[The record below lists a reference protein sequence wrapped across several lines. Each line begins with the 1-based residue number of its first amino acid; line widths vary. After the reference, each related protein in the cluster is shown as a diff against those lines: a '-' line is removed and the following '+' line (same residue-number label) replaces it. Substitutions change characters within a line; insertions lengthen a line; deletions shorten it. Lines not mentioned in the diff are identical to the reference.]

1 MKRLVSLFF
10 LSIVCIGNALATAWT
25 DNNGVTWTYI
35 TKSLENYKG
44 ESIIGACLQA
54 MTGNNNIV
62 SVPNTVG
69 SEHLPVIQIGTGFGT
84 SPFYKNTN
92 ITKVLLP
99 DELIVIEKAAFWGC
113 SSLTSVEFSESI
125 TTINESAFRDCQNLK
140 SISLPKY
147 LEYIGGHAFE
157 GCNALGDIIIPPYVS
172 FMGDYSFSLYG
183 DYQRHRVDM
192 YPVNAPSAN
201 YVSGSKSPFYCGGGY
216 VLHVPKQSSGYNS
229 LPWTDYNIQKDLYVK
244 DVTSITL
251 DVTSTHL
258 TAGEHIIL
266 KESLSPSD
274 ATYDKVI
281 WTSSDKK
288 VIKSLGNGK
297 FEAVADGFAF
307 VRATTTDGSYLTASC
322 RVSVGSAEFVDV
334 TAVSLDQNDITLH
347 KGESKKL
354 KATITPD
361 NASFKSVTWK
371 SSNTQVATVDADG
384 VIKAIGK
391 GFAKITATAE
401 DNDKV
406 KAVCN
411 VTVLA
416 PLTTSLTLD
425 ETSVEMDIYEKVQL
439 KAIASPSDAEPKVTW
454 TSNNTDVVM
463 VDAYGKLTPISEGE
477 AIVTAKATDGS
488 NKAAAAS
495 VTVKH
500 APYNPYLSAQK
511 TGYSYTSFSG
521 YRINFELKN
530 NGKETIKVKR
540 ATAKD
545 PSTLET
551 LASTTDASLLGTL
564 APGGTIG
571 LSVNASSNISIASE
585 WEYEYKGQTYTY
597 CSWRSYKVI
606 TPADKITL
614 NSTSANLVVGQTWQ
628 LTSTISPQAA
638 STNNVLWKSSDEN
651 VATVT
656 ADGRITAVGEGTA
669 TITATVIDENK
680 KSASCIVNV
689 RKHHVTGVTLDTT
702 YLDLGL
708 GESKTISAKVSPDDV
723 NTQYVD
729 VIWSSSDKSVAIVTD
744 GVIDAVGEGHAII
757 TASAKDDS
765 GITATCEV
773 TVTKYD
779 ITSIALSEEE
789 AIVEIGGDILLKA
802 TITPSNAYNKHLNWA
817 SSNEDVAMV
826 NTRGKV
832 VGVAEG
838 EAVITVASEEHPEIT
853 ASVVVKVIP
862 LLVKSITLNHT
873 SYTLGKGENIQLVA
887 TLLPEEAPNKDVKWT
902 TDNEDVIMVSSNGR
916 CVYMADGKA
925 TVTATTCDGSNL
937 SATCVFNCTD
947 GIITITTDSPD
958 LEFFATDGRRINE
971 MQNGVNII
979 RTEDGKTVKVL
990 KK

>member
-1 MKRLVSLFF
+1 MKRFLFSLFLCF
-10 LSIVCIGNALATAWT
+10 LGIGFVSAAVWT
-25 DNNGVTWTYI
+25 DSNGVTWTYSVKFFTNAKGVEIKGASLTKMEGNSNIITVPDYVGENKYPVIAIGDKNYGSSSPFRYDGSI
-35 TKSLENYKG
+35 TKVVLPSSLIVIGYEAFEYCKGITSIEIPSEVTYIGERGFCSCDLKSITIPQNVETISIQAFANNIHLSSIKMLPIEAPYFGGNNFLPFDHCGTNEIHVYKTATGYDEGIWTEYIIKKDISINLATKISVNSSSEHVSKG
-44 ESIIGACLQA
+44 ESISLEA
-54 MTGNNNIV
+54 
-62 SVPNTVG
+62 S
-69 SEHLPVIQIGTGFGT
+69 
-84 SPFYKNTN
+84 
-92 ITKVLLP
+92 ITPSYATIKDVVWNSSNEKVL
-99 DELIVIEKAAFWGC
+99 
-113 SSLTSVEFSESI
+113 
-125 TTINESAFRDCQNLK
+125 
-140 SISLPKY
+140 
-147 LEYIGGHAFE
+147 
-157 GCNALGDIIIPPYVS
+157 
-172 FMGDYSFSLYG
+172 
-183 DYQRHRVDM
+183 
-192 YPVNAPSAN
+192 
-201 YVSGSKSPFYCGGGY
+201 
-216 VLHVPKQSSGYNS
+216 
-229 LPWTDYNIQKDLYVK
+229 
-244 DVTSITL
+244 
-251 DVTSTHL
+251 
-258 TAGEHIIL
+258 
-266 KESLSPSD
+266 
-274 ATYDKVI
+274 
-281 WTSSDKK
+281 
-288 VIKSLGNGK
+288 KSLGNGK
-297 FEAVADGFAF
+297 FEAVADGFAYA
-307 VRATTTDGSYLTASC
+307 RATTTDGSNLTASC

-371 SSNTQVATVDADG
+371 SSNTQVATVDIDG

-406 KAVCN
+406 KDVCN

-416 PLTTSLTLD
+416 PLTTSLKLD

-477 AIVTAKATDGS
+477 AIVMAKATDGS

-545 PSTLET
+545 PSTMET

-597 CSWRSYKVI
+597 CSWRSYKII

-723 NTQYVD
+723 NTQYAS
-729 VIWSSSDKSVAIVTD
+729 VIWTSSDNSVATVSN
-744 GVIDAVGEGHAII
+744 GVINAVGEGRAFIA
-757 TASAKDDS
+757 ASAKDDS
-765 GITATCEV
+765 GITATCEI

-779 ITSIALSEEE
+779 ITSLALSEENV
-789 AIVEIGGDILLKA
+789 IVELGGDISLTA
-802 TITPSNAYNKHLNWA
+802 EITPSNAYNKQLVWT

-826 NTRGKV
+826 NTKGKV
-832 VGVAEG
+832 VGISEG

>member
-1 MKRLVSLFF
+1 MKRLVFLFF
-10 LSIVCIGNALATAWT
+10 LCLMCIGNVLADTWT
-25 DNNGVTWTYI
+25 DNNGVTWTYSI
-35 TKSLENYKG
+35 KTFTNAKG
-44 ESIIGACLQA
+44 ESVRGASLSKMEGNSNII
-54 MTGNNNIV
+54 IV
-62 SVPNTVG
+62 PESVGEKNY
-69 SEHLPVIQIGTGFGT
+69 PVIAIGDEGYG
-84 SPFYKNTN
+84 SCPFTYNAN
-92 ITKVLLP
+92 ITKVTLP
-99 DELIVIEKAAFWGC
+99 SSLIIIGYQAFWDCEGITSIDIPEEVTFIGTRAFSGC
-113 SSLTSVEFSESI
+113 NISSVTIPRNVKTLKTQAFSGNYNLSSIKMLPLKAPETDAQYLSFHACGTKEIHVYKTAIGYDVEPWSSSYTIRKDIPITLATGISLSSSSEHVSKGETISLEASI
-125 TTINESAFRDCQNLK
+125 TPSNATI
-140 SISLPKY
+140 
-147 LEYIGGHAFE
+147 
-157 GCNALGDIIIPPYVS
+157 
-172 FMGDYSFSLYG
+172 
-183 DYQRHRVDM
+183 
-192 YPVNAPSAN
+192 
-201 YVSGSKSPFYCGGGY
+201 
-216 VLHVPKQSSGYNS
+216 
-229 LPWTDYNIQKDLYVK
+229 K
-244 DVTSITL
+244 DVEWS
-251 DVTSTHL
+251 SSN
-258 TAGEHIIL
+258 E
-266 KESLSPSD
+266 
-274 ATYDKVI
+274 KVL
-281 WTSSDKK
+281 
-288 VIKSLGNGK
+288 KSLGNGK
-297 FEAVADGFAF
+297 FEAVADGYAYAH
-307 VRATTTDGSYLTASC
+307 ATTTDGSYLTASC

-406 KAVCN
+406 KDVCN

-416 PLTTSLTLD
+416 PLTTSLALN
-425 ETSVEMDIYEKVQL
+425 ESSVEMDIYEKVQL

-597 CSWRSYKVI
+597 CSWRSYKII

-614 NSTSANLVVGQTWQ
+614 NSTSANLVVGQIWQ

-638 STNNVLWKSSDEN
+638 STNNVLWKSLDEN

-723 NTQYVD
+723 NTQYAR
-729 VIWSSSDKSVAIVTD
+729 VIWTSSDNSVATVSN
-744 GVIDAVGEGHAII
+744 GVINAVGEGRAFIA
-757 TASAKDDS
+757 ASAKDDS

-779 ITSIALSEEE
+779 ITSLALSEENV
-789 AIVEIGGDILLKA
+789 IVEIGGDISLTA
-802 TITPSNAYNKHLNWA
+802 EITPSNAYNKQLVWT

-826 NTRGKV
+826 NTKGKV
-832 VGVAEG
+832 VGISEG

-862 LLVKSITLNHT
+862 LLVKSITINHT